1 MPYRITIG
9 KRDLEISDCDK
20 QGHYN
25 VFWQDL
31 PIGFVY
37 RLELGIDVGNT
48 VWAGSSPFLNRH
60 VQDIGLYIE
69 QSNI

>member
-1 MPYRITIG
+1 MTIG
-9 KRDLEISDCDK
+9 KRDLEILDGDDH
-20 QGHYN
+20 GYYN

-31 PIGFVY
+31 PIGFVC

-48 VWAGSSPFLNRH
+48 VWAGSSAFLNRH
-60 VQDIGLYIE
+60 VQDICLYIE